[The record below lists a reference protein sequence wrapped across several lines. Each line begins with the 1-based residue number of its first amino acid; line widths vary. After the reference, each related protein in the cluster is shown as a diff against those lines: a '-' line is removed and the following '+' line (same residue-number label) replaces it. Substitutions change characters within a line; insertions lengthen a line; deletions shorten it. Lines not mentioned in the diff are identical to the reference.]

1 MGRTGE
7 SKQNSG
13 QAVCLIAC
21 GQFEKEVVAALARPD
36 LQGLETR
43 VIQVDCNLGEA
54 EWPGLGEIIGRLSRE
69 GFRPVVI
76 GGHCLFREEK
86 EYHGESGVGI
96 VRKSQCLEWFADEL
110 ALDRLQYNRELPV
123 LPGWVNEWESFVERR
138 FAGDRKKARAFFHDL
153 GGRVVLLDTG
163 VWPEAVEKVRA
174 FAKFVQLP
182 YQVFPVG
189 MSLFSLN
196 VYRAL
201 HELEAAR
208 PSGRQARDE
217 EAAGGGR
224 VSLSR
229 LGLFLDSLT
238 LCQGEEEVVV
248 KTVETFKDIFSPHQ
262 VAFYPEEV
270 LQGLKR
276 QDRDCLSQAVSRETE
291 YVWNKEAGS
300 LLFRLGTS
308 RELKGVVE
316 ISGVGPE
323 EREELVQ
330 DALVLA
336 KTASHG
342 LWVEGIFKSLQE
354 ERDKARQAEEER
366 DASER
371 RLGMLFKD
379 VPIGLYRSTPAG
391 EIIEANLS
399 LARMLG
405 YPDVD
410 SLKKVKTPDLY
421 FNPADRE
428 TSLSLLETGGV
439 ITDFMTQLKCR
450 DGSLIWVRDNA
461 KAVKDASGRVLYYE
475 GIIEDFTRKKQVEA
489 LYSRNVQVQ
498 YFQADVSKRLL
509 NPISI
514 DEMSRVVLEHCCRIS
529 SSETGLVGYIA
540 VKTGKLVPAACTS
553 DVEALLAGHPGRRA
567 DFHENS
573 EFFQNLIKSRKPLL
587 LQPPETHK
595 VFKAMPEWHFRVS
608 QLIVAPVV
616 MEDSLVGL
624 IMVAN
629 PSKIYA
635 EDDINA
641 LDRLAE
647 LYALAVYR
655 SRTEAQLREL
665 SLVDELTGLYNRRGF
680 LTLAEQQVKIA
691 RRAKKEMLLFY
702 ADLDDL
708 KAVNDGF
715 GHLQG
720 DQALCDAAGLLR
732 ESFRESDII
741 ARVGGDEFAVLALDV
756 PDSRPEA
763 LTRRFQKKVSAWNE
777 TGNRKFRLSLSVGV
791 VVYNPESPAKLEEM
805 VEAADRLM
813 YKDKIARKSARNGV
827 R

>member
-1 MGRTGE
+1 MDRTGE
-7 SKQNSG
+7 SKRDSG
-13 QAVCLIAC
+13 RAACLIAC
-21 GQFEKEVVAALARPD
+21 GQFEKEVAAALARPD

-43 VIQVDCNLGEA
+43 VIQVACNLGEA
-54 EWPGLGEIIGRLSRE
+54 EWTGLGEIIDRLRRE

-86 EYHGESGVGI
+86 EYQGASGVGI
-96 VRKSQCLEWFADEL
+96 VRKVQCLEWIADEL
-110 ALDRLQYNRELPV
+110 VLDRLQYNRELPV
-123 LPGWVNEWESFVERR
+123 LPGWVDEWESFVERR

-153 GGRVVLLDTG
+153 GGRIVLLDTG

-189 MSLFSLN
+189 ISLFCLN

-201 HELEAAR
+201 REIEPER
-208 PSGRQARDE
+208 PAGRQMRDE
-217 EAAGGGR
+217 ETTGGNR

-229 LGLFLDSLT
+229 VGLFLDSLT
-238 LCQGEEEVVV
+238 LCQGEEEVIQ

-276 QDRDCLSQAVSRETE
+276 QDRDYLGQAVSKDTE

-300 LLFRLGTS
+300 LLIRLGTS

-316 ISGVGPE
+316 VSGVKPE

-330 DALVLA
+330 DAPVLA
-336 KTASHG
+336 KTVSHA
-342 LWVEGIFKSLQE
+342 LWVESIFKSLQE
-354 ERDKARQAEEER
+354 ERDKARRAEEER
-366 DASER
+366 EASER
-371 RLGMLFKD
+371 RLGLLFKD

-391 EIIEANLS
+391 DIIEANLS

-405 YPDVD
+405 YADVE
-410 SLKKVKTPDLY
+410 SLKKVKTPELY

-428 TSLSLLETGGV
+428 TSVSLLETDGV

-461 KAVKDASGRVLYYE
+461 KAVKDASGRVIYFE

-489 LYSRNVQVQ
+489 LYSQNVQVQ
-498 YFQADVSKRLL
+498 YFLADVSRRLL
-509 NPISI
+509 NPTSI

-540 VKTGKLVPAACTS
+540 VKTGKLVPAAGTS
-553 DVEALLAGHPGRRA
+553 DVEDLLAGHPERRA
-567 DFHENS
+567 DFHEKS

-587 LQPPETHK
+587 LQPPETQK
-595 VFKAMPEWHFRVS
+595 VFKALPDWHFRVS
-608 QLIVAPVV
+608 QLIVVPVV
-616 MEDSLVGL
+616 MENSPVGL

-635 EDDINA
+635 EDDVNA

-680 LTLAEQQVKIA
+680 LTLAEQQIKIA
-691 RRAKKEMLLFY
+691 RRTKKEMLLFY

-720 DQALCDAAGLLR
+720 DQALCDAANLLR
-732 ESFRESDII
+732 ESFRESDIM
-741 ARVGGDEFAVLALDV
+741 ARVGGDEFAVLTLDV

-763 LTRRFQKKVSAWNE
+763 LSRRFQKKVSAWNE
-777 TGNRKFRLSLSVGV
+777 TGKRKFRLSLSVGAV
-791 VVYNPESPAKLEEM
+791 IYNPENPATLEEI

-813 YKDKIARKSARNGV
+813 YKDKTARKSARNGV

>member
-1 MGRTGE
+1 MDRTGE
-7 SKQNSG
+7 MKRDSG
-13 QAVCLIAC
+13 QAACLIAC
-21 GQFEKEVVAALARPD
+21 GQFDKEIAAALARPD

-43 VIQVDCNLGEA
+43 IIQVDCNLGEA
-54 EWPGLGEIIGRLSRE
+54 EWPGLGEMVGRLSRE
-69 GFRPVVI
+69 GFRPLVI

-86 EYHGESGVGI
+86 EYQGDGGVGI
-96 VRKSQCLEWFADEL
+96 VRKGQCLEWLADEL
-110 ALDRLQYNRELPV
+110 VLDRLQYSRELPV
-123 LPGWVNEWESFVERR
+123 LPGWVNEWESFIERR

-153 GGRVVLLDTG
+153 GGRIVLLDTG
-163 VWPEAVEKVRA
+163 VWPEAVDKVRA

-189 MSLFSLN
+189 LSLFSLN
-196 VYRAL
+196 IYRAL
-201 HELEAAR
+201 REMKPER
-208 PSGRQARDE
+208 PSGRQAQDE
-217 EAAGGGR
+217 EAAGGSL

-229 LGLFLDSLT
+229 VGLFLDSLT
-238 LCQGEEEVVV
+238 LCEGEEEVIL
-248 KTVETFKDIFSPHQ
+248 KTVETFKDVFSPRQ
-262 VAFYPEEV
+262 VAFYPEQV

-276 QDRDCLSQAVSRETE
+276 QDRDYLNQAVSRDTE

-300 LLFRLGTS
+300 LLLRLGTS

-316 ISGVGPE
+316 ISGVRPE
-323 EREELVQ
+323 ERNELVQ

-336 KTASHG
+336 KTASHAF
-342 LWVEGIFKSLQE
+342 WVESIFKGLQE
-354 ERDKARQAEEER
+354 EREKARQAEEAR

-371 RLGMLFKD
+371 RLSMLFKD

-391 EIIEANLS
+391 EVIDANLS

-405 YPDVD
+405 YPDVE
-410 SLKKVKTPDLY
+410 SLKKVRTPDLY

-428 TSLSLLETGGV
+428 TSVSLLEANGF

-475 GIIEDFTRKKQVEA
+475 GIIEDFTKKKQVEA
-489 LYSRNVQVQ
+489 MYSRNVQVQ
-498 YFQADVSKRLL
+498 YYQADVSKRLL

-514 DEMSRVVLEHCCRIS
+514 DEMSRVVLEHCCRIT

-540 VKTGKLVPAACTS
+540 VKTDKLVPAACTS
-553 DVEALLAGHPGRRA
+553 DVEDLLAGHPERRA

-573 EFFQNLIKSRKPLL
+573 EFFRNIRKSRKPLL
-587 LQPPETHK
+587 LQPPETQK
-595 VFKAMPEWHFRVS
+595 VFKALPDWHFRIS
-608 QLIVAPVV
+608 QLIVLPVI

-629 PSKIYA
+629 PSKIYS
-635 EDDINA
+635 EDDVGA

-680 LTLAEQQVKIA
+680 LTLAEQQIKIA
-691 RRAKKEMLLFY
+691 RRNKKEMLLFY

-720 DQALCDAAGLLR
+720 DQALCDAANLLR
-732 ESFRESDII
+732 ESFRESDIT
-741 ARVGGDEFAVLALDV
+741 ARIGGDEFAVLALDV

-763 LTRRFQKKVSAWNE
+763 LSRRFQKKVSAWNE
-777 TGNRKFRLSLSVGV
+777 AGKRRFQLSLSVGIV
-791 VVYNPESPAKLEEM
+791 IYKPESAATLEEM
-805 VEAADRLM
+805 IETADRLM
-813 YKDKIARKSARNGV
+813 YQDKTARKSARNEAP
-827 R
+827 